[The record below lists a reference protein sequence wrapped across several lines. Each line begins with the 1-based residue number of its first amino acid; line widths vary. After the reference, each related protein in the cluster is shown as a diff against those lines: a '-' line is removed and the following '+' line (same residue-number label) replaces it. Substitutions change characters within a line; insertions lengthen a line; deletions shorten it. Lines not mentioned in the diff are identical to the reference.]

1 MNSAE
6 SPATKDAQMLAETYV
21 KVGHEACLTQLNQ
34 LIKAKNP
41 STIEKVVLVDRLRTL
56 LINNGIVIRRN
67 PCL

>member
-1 MNSAE
+1 MNSAD

-21 KVGHEACLTQLNQ
+21 KVSHEACLTQLNQ
-34 LIKAKNP
+34 LIKIRNL
-41 STIEKVVLVDRLRTL
+41 STLEKVVLVDRLRTL